1 MSQRNA
7 ADPEELERAN
17 FELTRQNDDLKW
29 VLSDPR
35 GRRFLWE
42 LLGRCGLYRLSYE
55 HSGSATMF
63 KEGERNVGLTLLGR
77 ITEVDHAAYLL
88 AQQEAQELARRDAER
103 VETQRIEVAQ

>member
-7 ADPEELERAN
+7 ADPDELERAD
-17 FELTRQNDDLKW
+17 LVVRRQDEDLRW

-88 AQQEAQELARRDAER
+88 AQEEAQDLVRRDTER
-103 VETQRIEVAQ
+103 LKLNDQR